1 MNIVAVGRA
10 GPRGIAREDE
20 GREILRA
27 ETASRNLL
35 PQARHGKMG
44 GLQYG
49 YPGGAALAFLQGP
62 QDFI

>member
-1 MNIVAVGRA
+1 MNFVAVGRA
-10 GPRGIAREDE
+10 GPDRLRHE

-35 PQARHGKMG
+35 STGKRGKMG